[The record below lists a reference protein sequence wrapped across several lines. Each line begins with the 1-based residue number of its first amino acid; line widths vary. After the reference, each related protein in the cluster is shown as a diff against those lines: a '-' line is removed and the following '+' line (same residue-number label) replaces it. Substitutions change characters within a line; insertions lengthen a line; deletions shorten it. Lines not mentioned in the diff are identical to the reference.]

1 MSRVPRGLESFL
13 RSLALMR
20 LLQAQGNASPTVN
33 QQLFLTLDHMTQIEK
48 EYKYKSGIAI
58 KSHACHIIPTKTKYI
73 HSLGVSVL
81 VFASLPFL
89 DFFGFFGDLAGF
101 LGLVPLEALGFWGPG
116 CQHQT
121 RQPFATTR
129 PCAGKWWNY
138 VRAGTGEQRY
148 GTWEQDTG
156 FLGARVL

>member
-1 MSRVPRGLESFL
+1 
-13 RSLALMR
+13 MR

-101 LGLVPLEALGFWGPG
+101 LGLVPLEALGF
-116 CQHQT
+116 
-121 RQPFATTR
+121 
-129 PCAGKWWNY
+129 
-138 VRAGTGEQRY
+138 
-148 GTWEQDTG
+148 
-156 FLGARVL
+156 LGAPVASIRRGSPLRRHAPVQANGGIMSGLGQGNSAMEHGNKTLDF

>member
-101 LGLVPLEALGFWGPG
+101 LGLVPLEALGF
-116 CQHQT
+116 
-121 RQPFATTR
+121 
-129 PCAGKWWNY
+129 
-138 VRAGTGEQRY
+138 
-148 GTWEQDTG
+148 
-156 FLGARVL
+156 LGARLPASDEAALCDDTPLCRQMVELCQGWDRGTALWNMGTRHWIFKS